1 MVLIYLPQN
10 RGRRQFTPLFL
21 LKATST
27 GRRSDHYWSRR
38 EVVLVTI
45 ADQYWSAQRPV
56 LVHFIPSTAPRIEF
70 KGKQTHIEVWYA
82 RELQELLGYARWENF
97 AVAIQRAITSCNS
110 NGGNDLD
117 HFREVTKMIEVAKGG
132 RRSVSEFYTQ
142 SLRMPLDERGIKPEE
157 LPPAD
162 DIKKLERRVA
172 REEKS
177 LGQDAQK
184 LPQAQAVDTEK
195 E

>member
-1 MVLIYLPQN
+1 MLISLPQN
-10 RGRRQFTPLFL
+10 RGSRQFTPLFL
-21 LKATST
+21 RKATST

-45 ADQYWSAQRPV
+45 AYQYWSAQRPV
-56 LVHFIPSTAPRIEF
+56 LVHFISSTASRIEF
-70 KGKQTHIEVWYA
+70 EGKQTHIEVWYA
-82 RELQELLGYARWENF
+82 RELQELLGYTRWENF
-97 AVAIQRAITSCNS
+97 VVAIQRAITSYNS

-132 RRSVSEFYTQ
+132 RHSVSEFYTQ
-142 SLRMPLDERGIKPEE
+142 SLCMPLGERGIKPEE

-172 REEKS
+172 REEKA
-177 LGQDAQK
+177 LGQEAQK

>member
-1 MVLIYLPQN
+1 
-10 RGRRQFTPLFL
+10 
-21 LKATST
+21 
-27 GRRSDHYWSRR
+27 
-38 EVVLVTI
+38 
-45 ADQYWSAQRPV
+45 
-56 LVHFIPSTAPRIEF
+56 
-70 KGKQTHIEVWYA
+70 
-82 RELQELLGYARWENF
+82 
-97 AVAIQRAITSCNS
+97 
-110 NGGNDLD
+110 
-117 HFREVTKMIEVAKGG
+117 MIEVAKGG

-142 SLRMPLDERGIKPEE
+142 SLRTRLGERGIKPEE

-172 REEKS
+172 REEKV